1 MAAPNWVAAGKQAS
15 WLLSHFYD
23 WFCEFCGFCD
33 KKENYGYISCRTVA
47 ERG

>member
-15 WLLSHFYD
+15 WLLSHFYG

-33 KKENYGYISCRTVA
+33 KKENYGYISRCTAA
-47 ERG
+47 E